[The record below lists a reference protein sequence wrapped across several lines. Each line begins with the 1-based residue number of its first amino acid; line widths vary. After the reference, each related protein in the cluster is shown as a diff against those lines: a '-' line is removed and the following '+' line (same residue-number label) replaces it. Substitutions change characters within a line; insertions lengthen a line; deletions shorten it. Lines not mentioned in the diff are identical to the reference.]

1 VSPPI
6 ISKDL
11 EKNFEKKETDAE
23 IRNLVSGLG
32 SWFLVFGLGSGCVG
46 IRRILR
52 GKFERVVVLGDR

>member
-1 VSPPI
+1 MSPPI

-32 SWFLVFGLGSGCVG
+32 VFVLGCGGSMDLGDGSGG
-46 IRRILR
+46 L
-52 GKFERVVVLGDR
+52 VVLGDR